1 MAKQRE
7 DFSEPPGARGLTAR
21 KQGGLLPVSL
31 AGDVW
36 SGVRRLWDL
45 LASERRCP
53 ACASVYAFGDQK
65 ETLFCP
71 ECSLALTRRE
81 KGHCPDCGEPAAWPD
96 LPLAPCLRCLEH
108 PPPWDKFLFHGL
120 HQGLLRQLLLGL
132 KFHGQVALAHSLGR
146 LLAGHPDLA
155 GLSVDCVVPVP
166 LHMHRLARRGYNQA
180 LELAVPLAVRLKLP
194 CEPRLLERVRATV
207 SQTGTSL
214 AARKQNTWG
223 AFAATSGVRGARIL
237 LLDDTVTTGSTLA
250 AATAALLDAGAGG
263 VSVVAVS
270 RTARWFRG
278 R

>member
-1 MAKQRE
+1 MAKRRE
-7 DFSEPPGARGLTAR
+7 DSSDARQPAGRGGCLPLSPARGL
-21 KQGGLLPVSL
+21 
-31 AGDVW
+31 W

-53 ACASVYAFGDQK
+53 ACASVYAFRDRR

-71 ECSLALTRRE
+71 ECALALARRE
-81 KGHCPDCGEPAAWPD
+81 KGYCPDCGEPAAWPD
-96 LPLAPCLRCLEH
+96 LPLAPCLRCLEN
-108 PPPWDKFLFHGL
+108 PPAWDTFLFHGL

-132 KFHGQVALAHSLGR
+132 KFHGQVALAYSLGR
-146 LLAGHPDLA
+146 LLAGHP
-155 GLSVDCVVPVP
+155 GLSGLSADCVVPVP

-180 LELAVPLAVRLKLP
+180 LELAGPLADRLELP
-194 CEPRLLERVRATV
+194 CEPGLLERVRATV
-207 SQTGTSL
+207 PQTGTSL
-214 AARKQNTWG
+214 AARKQNTRG
-223 AFAATSGVRGARIL
+223 AFAASSEVRGARVL

-263 VSVVAVS
+263 VSVIAVS